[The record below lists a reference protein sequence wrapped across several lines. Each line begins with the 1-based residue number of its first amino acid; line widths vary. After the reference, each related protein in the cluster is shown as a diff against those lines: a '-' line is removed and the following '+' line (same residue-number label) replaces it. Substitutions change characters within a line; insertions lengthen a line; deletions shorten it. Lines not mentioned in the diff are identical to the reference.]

1 MVGTRSWTSKVLR
14 KIPSASHSPSGCYP
28 IRPYSRSIYWICIP
42 SETASYPPSFYPSCS
57 HRPDSARR
65 RTFLLPDP
73 YPFTDSDFSR
83 SSDSSGFVKGDSASF
98 FRNCDSRKHH
108 FAGVKGKRWNTNP
121 YFQWRSLELRRIS
134 QHFDCKPDKP
144 TRNPQ
149 RWRIQNQTGRRDR
162 NMVEC
167 RDRTPIPNGFLRPGK
182 KSKTSGR
189 RLF

>member
-1 MVGTRSWTSKVLR
+1 MLNKDNIDQLLLKHLLQENAVEEEQLLKEWLGHDPEHQRYFERFRRHHIHLQAA
-14 KIPSASHSPSGCYP
+14 IQSGRIQGQY
-28 IRPYSRSIYWICIP
+28 IP

-83 SSDSSGFVKGDSASF
+83 SSDSSGFVKGDSTSF

-121 YFQWRSLELRRIS
+121 YFQ
-134 QHFDCKPDKP
+134 
-144 TRNPQ
+144 
-149 RWRIQNQTGRRDR
+149 
-162 NMVEC
+162 
-167 RDRTPIPNGFLRPGK
+167 
-182 KSKTSGR
+182 
-189 RLF
+189 